1 MARATTVEEVQ
12 CLLQKCG
19 KSGHNVYDHLT
30 DLVAALVAEQ
40 PEDPYEAFERVSE
53 SVKAQKDIKQKP
65 TTAAAA
71 AAAAAAADTAAA
83 AAAAADA
90 DAAAAAQS
98 TTRAAA
104 LDAVEGW
111 VKTTKRLLSTADPTK
126 DADISASCPDFLEEN
141 RLLNWAGTGFSQ
153 VEAFRICCALK
164 RLASSSP
171 GIASVRFWGKILGI
185 ERDYIIAE
193 TRFEGEEPVREDQET
208 EETMDRRGTGA
219 NTFTY
224 FVLQENGTKWA
235 LLPDVLPCHIAT
247 ARKIK
252 KLFTGNLDRQVISFP
267 WFPGRERHLLR
278 AMIAIISSETV
289 LCPAG
294 LLQAPEEGAE
304 AEEDPDFEFPPAKAL
319 ATIDAWTHARAH
331 LTQSGLSSYPELD
344 EEDENY
350 AKLQQQMEEDPI
362 LEVTRSLKTDADLAD
377 GRPAW
382 IVRFAGDT
390 ATYKETSHGIVAVLS
405 NSWPGAVTVCC
416 NKVFSSI
423 YCGWGIKHGGDPFF
437 PIAPQDVQTDPPDL
451 EEQPEPQPG
460 DEELSDGA
468 SHDDEEEPQDEGEKE
483 EGGEDSAEEEEG

>member
-1 MARATTVEEVQ
+1 MAKATTVEEVQ

-19 KSGHNVYDHLT
+19 ASGHNVYDHLT

-53 SVKAQKDIKQKP
+53 SVKAQKDIKLKAA
-65 TTAAAA
+65 TAA
-71 AAAAAAADTAAA
+71 
-83 AAAAADA
+83 A
-90 DAAAAAQS
+90 DAAAAAASS
-98 TTRAAA
+98 TNKGAS
-104 LDAVEGW
+104 DAVEGW
-111 VKTTKRLLSTADPTK
+111 IKSTKRLMSTADPRK
-126 DADISASCPDFLEEN
+126 DADIAASCPDFLEEN
-141 RLLNWAGTGFSQ
+141 RLLNWAGLGFCE

-171 GIASVRFWGKILGI
+171 GMVSVRFWGKILGI

-193 TRFEGEEPVREDQET
+193 ARFEGEEPAREDQET
-208 EETMDRRGTGA
+208 EEAMDRRGTGA
-219 NTFTY
+219 NTYTY

-235 LLPDVLPCHIAT
+235 LLPDVLPSQIAT

-294 LLQAPEEGAE
+294 LLQVQEEGGE
-304 AEEDPDFEFPPAKAL
+304 AEEDPEFDFPLAKAL
-319 ATIDAWTHARAH
+319 ANIEAWTHARAH

-350 AKLQQQMEEDPI
+350 SKLQQQMEEDPV
-362 LEVTRSLKTDADLAD
+362 LAVTRPAKEDPDLSD

-382 IVRFAGDT
+382 IVRFVGDT

-405 NSWPGAVTVCC
+405 NTWPGAATVCC
-416 NKVFSSI
+416 NKLVSSI
-423 YCGWGIKHGGDPFF
+423 YCGWGVRHGGHPFF
-437 PIAPQDVQTDPPDL
+437 PIAPQDVQADPPDL

-460 DEELSDGA
+460 DDELSDGA
-468 SHDDEEEPQDEGEKE
+468 SHDEEEPQEEGEKE
-483 EGGEDSAEEEEG
+483 EGEDSPDEEEG